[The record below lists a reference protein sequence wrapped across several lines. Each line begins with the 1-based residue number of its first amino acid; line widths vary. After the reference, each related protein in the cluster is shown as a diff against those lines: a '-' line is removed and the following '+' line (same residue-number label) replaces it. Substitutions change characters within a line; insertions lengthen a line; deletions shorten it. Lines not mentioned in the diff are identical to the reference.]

1 MAKLPSTYAVDTG
14 KKLSNGLN
22 DVVWM
27 STHDVVPEKRWFIA
41 GEELPKGEFEP
52 TIWGYGAV
60 DADGRLVVSYHRE
73 EVFGPLENAPQLW
86 FVLADGRHKTPEQM
100 ALFGF
105 WDNSYPMGT
114 IVPESEAL
122 EKLGAEHL
130 KTWAGMISWF
140 VGDPVIQQVITSPE
154 YRRKRI
160 SIMMF
165 GVCDVV
171 NACHGLSPG
180 LVIHGGAV
188 TTEDGEK
195 LRNIYPQS
203 VRIDPRVG
211 EFKQMGY

>member
-14 KKLSNGLN
+14 KKLSNGLF
-22 DVVWM
+22 DIRWM
-27 STHDVVPEKRWFIA
+27 STEDVIPEKRWFLL
-41 GEELPKGEFEP
+41 GEELPKGESEP
-52 TIWGYGAV
+52 TLWGSGGV
-60 DADGRLVVSYHRE
+60 DKDGRLVVNYYRE
-73 EVFGPLENAPQLW
+73 EVFGPIENAPQLW
-86 FVLADGRHKTPEQM
+86 FVLADGRNKTPKQM

-105 WDNSYPMGT
+105 WDDSYPAGT
-114 IVPESEAL
+114 VVHESEAIK
-122 EKLGAEHL
+122 KLGVKHL
-130 KTWAGMISWF
+130 SRWAGMISWF
-140 VGDPVIQQVITSPE
+140 VGDPIIQQVITAPQ

-171 NACHGLSPG
+171 NACYGLSPG
-180 LVIHGGAV
+180 LVVHGGAV

-211 EFKQMGY
+211 EFKQTD